1 MGVAGG
7 SLFDQFVRLQRN
19 ERVLSSELHD
29 TIVVTDL
36 GDFPAHEPVAE
47 AAELVA
53 IQVVDEVVH
62 ELRRRGGRGL
72 RAVTGELLEYFGLVT
87 IGHWRVVVHAG
98 DAMYIRASSISGG
111 DAARAS
117 HHSSRRWYSAHAV
130 RPSCS
135 RAAARPRPK
144 VIRLVRPT
152 CSIARS
158 YARRA
163 SSNRWTCSQR
173 SPASSS

>member
-7 SLFDQFVRLQRN
+7 SLFDQFVRIKHT
-19 ERVLSSELHD
+19 EPVLASELTD
-29 TIVVTDL
+29 PFVVTGL

-53 IQVVDEVVH
+53 IQVVDEIVH

-72 RAVTGELLEYFGLVT
+72 RAVTRELLEYFGLVP
-87 IGHWRVVVHAG
+87 IGHWRVVVHAD

-111 DAARAS
+111 DAARGP
-117 HHSSRRWYSAHAV
+117 HQSSRRWYSAHAV

-144 VIRLVRPT
+144 VMRLVRPM

-158 YARRA
+158 D
-163 SSNRWTCSQR
+163 
-173 SPASSS
+173 